1 MGASPPVIHNMKKN
15 LMAIWLQE
23 KKKLFCCVTLQGEK
37 KTKKQNIFIYSA
49 ESPLS
54 ESLTTFGKS

>member
-1 MGASPPVIHNMKKN
+1 
-15 LMAIWLQE
+15 MATRK

-37 KTKKQNIFIYSA
+37 KTKKNIFIYSA